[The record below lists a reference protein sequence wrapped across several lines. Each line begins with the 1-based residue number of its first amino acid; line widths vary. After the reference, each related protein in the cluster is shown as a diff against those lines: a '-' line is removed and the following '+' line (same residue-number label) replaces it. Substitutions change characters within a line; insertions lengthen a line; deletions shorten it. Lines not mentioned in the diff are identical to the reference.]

1 MINLQDEKDYF
12 ILVDGQGASFG
23 GGRIFENIEEIA
35 EQFQE
40 WADSDGYDDPK
51 LIGWTIGDCISNWT
65 FELKYYTGTDFVE
78 APEKFINYTIT
89 K

>member
-1 MINLQDEKDYF
+1 MINLQTEKDYF
-12 ILVDGQGASFG
+12 ILVDGQGADFA
-23 GGRIFENIEEIA
+23 GGRIFESIDEVV

-40 WADSDGYDDPK
+40 WAECDGYDDPK
-51 LIGWTIGDCISNWT
+51 LIGWSIGDCLSGWT

-78 APEKFINYTIT
+78 APEKFINHII